1 MLKTGLA
8 VLALSL
14 APTLA
19 GAEAPDQGG
28 EYGSDEPGPEE
39 EGPGD
44 AAVEAAARLREA
56 VLRID
61 PGAEMADNGATFRVG
76 DASVMLVYDVVAD
89 RMRLLSPVETADA
102 VDADRFIRLMQAN
115 FDSALDA
122 RYAVAKGVLWS
133 VFIHPLSSLTA
144 DEFGSGLGQTVN
156 LVVNYG
162 SSYSSGALIFGGGDS
177 AEDQQELIEELQEKS
192 RDI

>member
-8 VLALSL
+8 ALALTL

-19 GAEAPDQGG
+19 GAEAPDQTG
-28 EYGSDEPGPEE
+28 EYGSDEPGPEA

-44 AAVEAAARLREA
+44 AAVAAAARLRGA

-61 PGAEMADNGATFRVG
+61 PEAEMADNGATFRVG

-89 RMRLLSPVETADA
+89 RMRLLSPVEATDS
-102 VDADRFIRLMQAN
+102 VDADRLMRLMQAN

-162 SSYSSGALIFGGGDS
+162 SSYSSGAFIFGGGDS
-177 AEDQQELIEELQEKS
+177 AEEQQELIEDLQEKS

>member
-14 APTLA
+14 APALA
-19 GAEAPDQGG
+19 GAEASDQGG
-28 EYGSDEPGPEE
+28 EYGSDEPGSEE

-56 VLRID
+56 VKRID
-61 PGAEMADNGATFRVG
+61 PDAEMVDNGATFRVG

-89 RMRLLSPVETADA
+89 RMRLLSPVEATDA
-102 VDADRFIRLMQAN
+102 VDADRLMRLMQAN

-133 VFIHPLSSLTA
+133 VFLHPLSSLTS

-162 SSYSSGALIFGGGDS
+162 SSYSSGAFIFGGGDS